1 MLFEPSIKKQ
11 DSGLSLIPLI
21 NIVFLLL
28 LFFLVSGTW
37 RDSVERDVSLPSSSE
52 PLESLHD
59 GVAVALTSDGTW
71 RMAGQTVTLS
81 QLTQQLQGQRA
92 GHINIYADEAAAAS
106 SLLALLAAME
116 SSSSQLFLIVRRNP

>member
-1 MLFEPSIKKQ
+1 MLFEPSTKKQ

-28 LFFLVSGTW
+28 LFFLVSGSW
-37 RDSVERDVSLPSSSE
+37 RESVERVSLPSSDQ

-59 GVAVALTSDGTW
+59 GVAVVLTSDGTW
-71 RMAGQTVTLS
+71 HMAGQTVTLP
-81 QLTQQLQGQRA
+81 QLTQQLQVQGA
-92 GHINIYADEAAAAS
+92 GRINIYADEAAAAS

-116 SSSSQLFLIVRRNP
+116 SSSQLFLIVRRSP

>member
-28 LFFLVSGTW
+28 LFFLVSGSW
-37 RDSVERDVSLPSSSE
+37 RDSVERDVSLPASDQ
-52 PLESLHD
+52 PLESVHD

-71 RMAGQTVTLS
+71 RMAGQAVTLP
-81 QLTQQLQGQRA
+81 QLTQQLQGAAR
-92 GHINIYADEAAAAS
+92 INIYADEAAAAS
-106 SLLALLAAME
+106 SLLALLVAME
-116 SSSSQLFLIVRRNP
+116 ASPSQLFLIVRRNP

>member
-1 MLFEPSIKKQ
+1 MLFESSTKKQ

-28 LFFLVSGTW
+28 LFFLVSGSW
-37 RDSVERDVSLPSSSE
+37 RDLVERDVSLPSSDQ

-59 GVAVALTSDGTW
+59 GVAVVLTHDGTW
-71 RMAGQTVTLS
+71 RMAGQTVTLP
-81 QLTQQLQGQRA
+81 QLTQQLQMQRA
-92 GHINIYADEAAAAS
+92 GRINIYADEAAAAS

-116 SSSSQLFLIVRRNP
+116 SSQSQLFLIVRRSP

>member
-1 MLFEPSIKKQ
+1 MLFEPSTKKQ

-28 LFFLVSGTW
+28 LFFLVSGSW
-37 RDSVERDVSLPSSSE
+37 RDSVERVSLPSSDQ

-59 GVAVALTSDGTW
+59 GVAVALTHDGTW
-71 RMAGQTVTLS
+71 RMAGQTLTLP
-81 QLTQQLQGQRA
+81 QLTQQLQVQGARR
-92 GHINIYADEAAAAS
+92 INIYADEAAAAS

-116 SSSSQLFLIVRRNP
+116 SSSQLFLIVRRSP

>member
-1 MLFEPSIKKQ
+1 MLFEPSTKKQ

-28 LFFLVSGTW
+28 LFFLVSGSW
-37 RDSVERDVSLPSSSE
+37 RDSVERVSLPSSDQ

-59 GVAVALTSDGTW
+59 GVAVVLTSDGTW
-71 RMAGQTVTLS
+71 RMAGQTVTLP
-81 QLTQQLQGQRA
+81 QLTQQLQMQRA
-92 GHINIYADEAAAAS
+92 GRINIYADEAAAAS

-116 SSSSQLFLIVRRNP
+116 SSQSQLFLIVRRSP

>member
-28 LFFLVSGTW
+28 LFFLVSGSW
-37 RDSVERDVSLPSSSE
+37 RDSVERDVSLPSSGE

-71 RMAGQTVTLS
+71 RMAGQTVTLP
-81 QLTQQLQGQRA
+81 QLTQQLQDAAR
-92 GHINIYADEAAAAS
+92 INIYADEAAAAS

-116 SSSSQLFLIVRRNP
+116 SSQSQLFLIVRRSP